1 MTTATL
7 NKPSIA
13 EQVGFDYASQPQEPV
28 HTCPVCD
35 HRGCLLID
43 SRDRYGLDI
52 YPALCNQCGFVY
64 LRRRMTRLG
73 YAEFYERW
81 YRPLVSAFS
90 GHQISPE
97 VVDAQGIQYAK
108 GIADAAAGYLEQ
120 PYRRTVLDIGGSTGS
135 FAQQLISRW
144 GYKATVLD
152 PAPDELALSC
162 DRGFEVISGMAEDLD
177 TKRTWDVVSMI
188 QTVDHLMEPT
198 RVFQNVRKWLSPH
211 GVFVVDFV
219 DYTVFANAHGI
230 RASLKVDHP
239 LYFTNDTARCLLS
252 RTGFE
257 VLFAGCSEDRRH
269 LLYVCRPVPAVATLP
284 SANSLSK
291 AKQGVGL

>member
-7 NKPSIA
+7 PQNVA
-13 EQVGFDYASQPQEPV
+13 EQVGINYEAQPQEPV

-35 HRGCLLID
+35 HRGCSLID
-43 SRDRYGLDI
+43 SRDRYGLDV

-73 YAEFYERW
+73 YRTFYDRW

-90 GHQISPE
+90 GKHVTPE
-97 VVDAQGIQYAK
+97 LVDEQGLNYAS
-108 GIADAAAGYLEQ
+108 GVANACSGLLQQ

-135 FAQQLISRW
+135 FAQELMARW
-144 GYKATVLD
+144 DYQATVLD
-152 PAPDELALSC
+152 PAHDELALSC
-162 DRGFEVISGMAEDLD
+162 NRGFEVICGMAEDLK
-177 TKRTWDVVSMI
+177 TPRTWDVVSMI
-188 QTVDHLMEPT
+188 QTVDHLLEPT

-219 DYTVFANAHGI
+219 DYTVFSRSHGI
-230 RASLKVDHP
+230 QQSLKVDHP
-239 LYFTNDTARCLLS
+239 LYFTDDTARCLLA

-257 VLFAGCSEDRRH
+257 VLLSGHSDDKRH
-269 LLYVCRPVPAVATLP
+269 ILYACRPVPALAVLT
-284 SANSLSK
+284 SADSLAK
-291 AKQGVGL
+291 AKQGVGLS